1 MSFSCCKGKETAG
14 NKSEKHQ
21 IFGIYIGGSDPR
33 TAPAEKTAA
42 CRLLFI
48 RIVIRRNLYPA

>member
-48 RIVIRRNLYPA
+48 RIVIRRNL